1 MVIFNLKGEYIVQ
14 LPMDILRI
22 AVPLLV
28 YFILIFLVSFFM
40 GILVGADY
48 SKTFTLS
55 FNAASKNFELEIAG
69 AMAVFGI
76 SSG

>member
-1 MVIFNLKGEYIVQ
+1 
-14 LPMDILRI
+14 
-22 AVPLLV
+22 
-28 YFILIFLVSFFM
+28 M

-55 FNAASKNFELEIAG
+55 FNAASKNFELAIAG